1 MLEFVIPTAARAA
14 SLSCLSIL
22 ESKIAPTQFNNDCST
37 RHIPVFFLHV
47 LHSSCVFSNIMSM
60 EKMLFCPHFDFYY
73 LHLCYLQAA
82 HRGLPT
88 TVKAVWH
95 LLKTEICCV
104 FNTVSKTPECSHGN
118 KGFNYYFFNLYWFS
132 VISFSELYKHIHLRN
147 RINGLA
153 LKMVNLIPSFTHIF
167 IQYFPSMHT
176 QIYLSH
182 TSASRVISILDTFT
196 CKVSMNG
203 QPGPQP
209 HKVYRYTDKKIP
221 AGLYRLYQK
230 KLGSKI

>member
-14 SLSCLSIL
+14 SFSCLSIL

-82 HRGLPT
+82 HRGLP
-88 TVKAVWH
+88 KLWK
-95 LLKTEICCV
+95 LFDICLKLKSVVIYCV

-118 KGFNYYFFNLYWFS
+118 KGFNDYFFNLYWFS

-153 LKMVNLIPSFTHIF
+153 LKMVNFIPLFTHTVLSFHAYTNLSVTHIC
-167 IQYFPSMHT
+167 IEGYF
-176 QIYLSH
+176 YLGHFNMQSGGLQH
-182 TSASRVISILDTFT
+182 NIP
-196 CKVSMNG
+196 MNG
-203 QPGPQP
+203 QTASQP
-209 HKVYRYTDKKIP
+209 HKCI
-221 AGLYRLYQK
+221 
-230 KLGSKI
+230 

>member
-14 SLSCLSIL
+14 SFSCLSIL

-60 EKMLFCPHFDFYY
+60 EKMLFCPHFEFYY

-82 HRGLPT
+82 HRGLS
-88 TVKAVWH
+88 KLWKQFDIC
-95 LLKTEICCV
+95 LKLKSVVIYCV

-118 KGFNYYFFNLYWFS
+118 KGFNDYFFNLYWFS
-132 VISFSELYKHIHLRN
+132 VVSFSELYKHIHLRN

-153 LKMVNLIPSFTHIF
+153 LKMVNLIPLFTHTVLSFHAYTNLSVTHICIEGF
-167 IQYFPSMHT
+167 F
-176 QIYLSH
+176 YLGHFNMQS
-182 TSASRVISILDTFT
+182 
-196 CKVSMNG
+196 G
-203 QPGPQP
+203 G
-209 HKVYRYTDKKIP
+209 
-221 AGLYRLYQK
+221 
-230 KLGSKI
+230 